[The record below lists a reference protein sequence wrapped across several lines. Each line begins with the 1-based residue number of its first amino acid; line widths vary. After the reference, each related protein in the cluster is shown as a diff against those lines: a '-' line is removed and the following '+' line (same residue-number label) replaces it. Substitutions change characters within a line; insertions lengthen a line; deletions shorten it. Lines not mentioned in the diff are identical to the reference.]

1 MMHEPTEHLRR
12 VARQHLETT
21 RLLGVDFVPINAQ
34 QSEPAPAPGTA
45 PASAEI
51 EVTIP
56 PGPAQ
61 PAAGS
66 SKPTSLFAS
75 ASPAQSAPQRT
86 PQEKADALE
95 SLRTRHDETCPHC
108 TAATAHTQTVF
119 GEGASDAQLMF
130 IGEAPGEQEDRT
142 GRPFVGRAG
151 RKLDEI
157 IQAMGLARSD
167 VYIANV
173 LKSRPPANR
182 TPLPSEV
189 EQCAAYLAEQIRIIQ
204 PKVIVG
210 LGGPAVKWLLGTT
223 QGITKLRGQW
233 DRFTDAELSV
243 PVMPTFHP
251 AYLLRN
257 YTPDTRGK
265 VWSDMQQVM
274 AYLQPAST

>member
-1 MMHEPTEHLRR
+1 MQQPRDLNRI
-12 VARQHLETT
+12 ARQHMETA

-34 QSEPAPAPGTA
+34 PSEPSPGS
-45 PASAEI
+45 ASAEI

-56 PGPAQ
+56 PGPIQ
-61 PAAGS
+61 PASGT

-75 ASPAQSAPQRT
+75 TLPAQSAPQRS
-86 PQEKADALE
+86 PQEKTEALE
-95 SLRTRHDETCPHC
+95 GLRIRHDENCAHC
-108 TAATAHTQTVF
+108 TVATAHTRTVF
-119 GEGASDAQLMF
+119 GEGAPDAELMF

-151 RKLDEI
+151 KKLDEI
-157 IQAMGLARSD
+157 IGAMGLARSD

-173 LKSRPPANR
+173 LKSRPLANR

-223 QGITKLRGQW
+223 VGITKLRGQW
-233 DRFTDAELSV
+233 DRFTDDELSV

-274 AYLQPAST
+274 AYLQPASN

>member
-1 MMHEPTEHLRR
+1 MPQQHDLKRI
-12 VARQHLETT
+12 ARQHLETA
-21 RLLGVDFVPINAQ
+21 RLLGVDFVPINARL
-34 QSEPAPAPGTA
+34 SESARAPTA
-45 PASAEI
+45 AAEV

-56 PGPAQ
+56 PGPVQ
-61 PAAGS
+61 PSTGTS
-66 SKPTSLFAS
+66 RPTLLFEA
-75 ASPAQSAPQRT
+75 ASPAQSVPQRS

-95 SLRTRHDETCPHC
+95 ALRTRHDETCSHC
-108 TAATAHTQTVF
+108 TTATAHTQTVF
-119 GEGASDAQLMF
+119 GEGAPDAELMF
-130 IGEAPGEQEDRT
+130 IGEAPGEHEDRT

-157 IQAMGLARSD
+157 IQAMGLARPD

-182 TPLPSEV
+182 TPLPTEV
-189 EQCAAYLAEQIRIIQ
+189 EQCAAFLAEQIRIIQ

-210 LGGPAVKWLLGTT
+210 LGGPAVKWLLRTSV
-223 QGITKLRGQW
+223 GITKLRGQW
-233 DRFTDAELSV
+233 DTFTDAEVSV

-274 AYLQPAST
+274 TYLQRPVA